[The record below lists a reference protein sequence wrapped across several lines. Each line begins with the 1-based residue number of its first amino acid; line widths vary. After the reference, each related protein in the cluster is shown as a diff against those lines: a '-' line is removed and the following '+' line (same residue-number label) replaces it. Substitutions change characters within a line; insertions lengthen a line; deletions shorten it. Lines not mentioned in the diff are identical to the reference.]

1 MSENTSI
8 EQNKNLTEQ
17 IVILNKTIQNL
28 TETIREQN
36 HQIRLLQEENQGLK
50 QRIFGTKS
58 ETKKSLG
65 FEMLSLFDEAEFIEE
80 HEKVET
86 ETIKYAR
93 KKKQKGFLKEC
104 LDQQPHEKVIMK
116 VPDDRRINIKCLFLK
131 LMDAMKSAKYQV
143 RQYLVRQ

>member
-1 MSENTSI
+1 MSENASI

-36 HQIRLLQEENQGLK
+36 RQIRLLQEENQGLK
-50 QRIFGTKS
+50 RRIFGTKS

-80 HEKVET
+80 HE
-86 ETIKYAR
+86 R
-93 KKKQKGFLKEC
+93 RNKK
-104 LDQQPHEKVIMK
+104 D
-116 VPDDRRINIKCLFLK
+116 
-131 LMDAMKSAKYQV
+131 S
-143 RQYLVRQ
+143 